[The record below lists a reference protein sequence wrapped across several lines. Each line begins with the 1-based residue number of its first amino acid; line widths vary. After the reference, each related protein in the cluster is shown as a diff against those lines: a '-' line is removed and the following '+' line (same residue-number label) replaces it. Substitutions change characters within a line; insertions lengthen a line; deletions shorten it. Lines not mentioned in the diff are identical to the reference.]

1 MGDRT
6 YVSLYLPTELVGK
19 AMPIIEEG
27 AGLPCDEGDR
37 PDQVTFLGFE
47 ECNYGELNCEETLI
61 EAGIPYTKR
70 WEAGCEYTAGREHVR
85 FTPEGELIR
94 FEVYDEDRGVPLYE
108 IEKALERNEGTDPI
122 PEALDAL
129 GRVERLVACRKAK
142 TFPLPW
148 DNQAE
153 YGRRYLERN
162 T

>member
-1 MGDRT
+1 M
-6 YVSLYLPTELVGK
+6 L
-19 AMPIIEEG
+19 
-27 AGLPCDEGDR
+27 
-37 PDQVTFLGFE
+37 TF
-47 ECNYGELNCEETLI
+47 NCW
-61 EAGIPYTKR
+61 AD
-70 WEAGCEYTAGREHVR
+70 
-85 FTPEGELIR
+85 
-94 FEVYDEDRGVPLYE
+94 DED
-108 IEKALERNEGTDPI
+108 TDPI